1 MNVKML
7 LFPLSL
13 VIAIA
18 VGVFWIQPALTEV
31 LDKRATVDV
40 ANQNLQQVQTIAANV
55 AVLSRNLDD
64 NTDREQLIVTYFPKA
79 QDDER
84 MIDVSNFLASES
96 GILLSSVKMELM
108 KSELVQSAAAR
119 QSAQSEIKE
128 VGEVSPTSAAATAVA
143 LAPALTL
150 VQSSPETRMRAEDVT
165 LSVLGRYEQI
175 KMFLEKLYRS
185 NRLNQFRAISIQTPS
200 QSSGN
205 QSEGATAISSDILQ
219 GTFTVRFSFLPV
231 ASLDEGTY
239 VPIFEKTAFDF
250 KVADDLQGMITSV
263 VAPLDVTPSPRS
275 NPFVQ

>member
-1 MNVKML
+1 MNAKML

-18 VGVFWIQPALTEV
+18 VGIFWVQPALTEV
-31 LDKRATVDV
+31 LDKRATVDT
-40 ANQNLQQVQTIAANV
+40 ANRNLQQVQTIAENV

-64 NTDREQLIVTYFPKA
+64 NADREQLVVTYFPKM

-96 GILLSSVKMELM
+96 GILLSSIKMEPVT
-108 KSELVQSAAAR
+108 SELVQSAATR
-119 QSAQSEIKE
+119 QSAQEEIQE

-143 LAPALTL
+143 LSSALTL

-175 KMFLEKLYRS
+175 KMFFEKLYRS
-185 NRLNQFRAISIQTPS
+185 NRLNQFRVISIQTPQASSS
-200 QSSGN
+200 QSPDAPTLSP
-205 QSEGATAISSDILQ
+205 DILQ
-219 GTFTVRFSFLPV
+219 GTFTIRFSFLSPLTL
-231 ASLDEGTY
+231 SEGTY
-239 VPIFEKTAFDF
+239 VPVFEKTSFDF
-250 KVADDLQGMITSV
+250 KTADELQGMITNT
-263 VAPLDVTPSPRS
+263 VAPLSVMSSPRP